1 MAKNNDPVSNQE
13 LLLSLTFQLSAI
25 INILEK
31 QKILTKDDIYNE
43 VIEMRKKL
51 DDNAKLN

>member
-1 MAKNNDPVSNQE
+1 MANNDPTTNQE

-25 INILEK
+25 VNILER